1 MKKLIALVL
10 CLLMVT
16 AMFAGCAKQ
25 AATTETPADTSATTD
40 AAAADTAGAET
51 PASTN
56 TTNSD
61 VRLSLGTSSLGGNF
75 FTMGAAMAAVFMD
88 DYGYSV
94 TAQATNGSGANIVSV
109 LDKELDL
116 GMAQANSIASAA
128 EGTGQFEGNQIAADS
143 GVCTL
148 FNWNSTPVHI
158 LVRRSLGVDNLEDL
172 AKLSGLKV
180 ECMNPGDGF
189 EDMAKKFTETF
200 GFTNPSFE
208 YSGSRVQLASRLK
221 NGEIDVTFDGTG
233 LGSSWM
239 ADVIG
244 DGSDFMLLSLTDE
257 QTDLLCGKYSEM
269 TKLTIP
275 AVTYGGVDEDV
286 HTVGFWTTLLCN
298 ADLDEEVAYNLTK
311 SVYENKDALVKA
323 HAFFADLDPQNVVD
337 SVIYPLHPGAERY
350 YKEVGVLN

>member
-40 AAAADTAGAET
+40 TAAADTAEAET

-128 EGTGQFEGNQIAADS
+128 EGTGQFEGNQIATDS

-148 FNWNSTPVHI
+148 FNCSHPCPP
-158 LVRRSLGVDNLEDL
+158 LPRR
-172 AKLSGLKV
+172 
-180 ECMNPGDGF
+180 
-189 EDMAKKFTETF
+189 
-200 GFTNPSFE
+200 
-208 YSGSRVQLASRLK
+208 
-221 NGEIDVTFDGTG
+221 
-233 LGSSWM
+233 
-239 ADVIG
+239 
-244 DGSDFMLLSLTDE
+244 
-257 QTDLLCGKYSEM
+257 
-269 TKLTIP
+269 
-275 AVTYGGVDEDV
+275 
-286 HTVGFWTTLLCN
+286 
-298 ADLDEEVAYNLTK
+298 
-311 SVYENKDALVKA
+311 
-323 HAFFADLDPQNVVD
+323 
-337 SVIYPLHPGAERY
+337 
-350 YKEVGVLN
+350 